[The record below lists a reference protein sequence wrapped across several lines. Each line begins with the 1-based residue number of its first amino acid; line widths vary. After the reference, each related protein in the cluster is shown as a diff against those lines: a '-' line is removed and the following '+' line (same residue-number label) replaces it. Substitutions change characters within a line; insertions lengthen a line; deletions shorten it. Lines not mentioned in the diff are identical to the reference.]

1 VELPAFLVTGF
12 MAAMGVSLAGG
23 LISPFIV
30 LRKASFAS
38 EAFAHIAFAGMAL
51 ALLLD
56 LPYMLLTLLF
66 VIVVAYLIGSAS
78 ARYRLAEV
86 NLASIFLAVSMALGV
101 LFLSMK
107 KGYVPD
113 MADFLFGNIL
123 LVADSDLIA
132 LGVLMAIDAL
142 WLLVFGR
149 SLYYV
154 SYNEEIAA
162 ACRIPTRLVSMSF
175 FILMACN
182 IVLIVKLAGVIMV
195 TAGLVLPG
203 SIALLLTRNLKI
215 AHGVSIAASL
225 FAALPGF
232 FFSLAADVPVSV
244 AMVLILF
251 GFFVLALL
259 FHRIKG

>member
-1 VELPAFLVTGF
+1 MELPSFLIMGF
-12 MAAMGVSLAGG
+12 MATIGVSLASG
-23 LISPFIV
+23 LVSPFIV

-38 EAFAHIAFAGMAL
+38 DAFAHIAFAGMAL

-56 LPYMLLTLLF
+56 LPYMLITLLF
-66 VIVVAYLIGSAS
+66 VIAVAYLIGRAS
-78 ARYRLAEV
+78 ARFRLAEV
-86 NLASIFLAVSMALGV
+86 NLATIFLAVSMALGV

-123 LVADSDLIA
+123 LVADHDLLA
-132 LGVLMAIDAL
+132 LGILMVIDII

-162 ACRIPTRLVSMSF
+162 AYRIPTRLVSMSF
-175 FILMACN
+175 LILMACN

-203 SIALLLTRNLKI
+203 TIALLLTRNLKI
-215 AHGVSIAASL
+215 AHGVSAAVSL
-225 FAALPGF
+225 LAALLGF

-244 AMVLILF
+244 AMVLLLF
-251 GFFVLALL
+251 GVFVLALL
-259 FHRIKG
+259 IHRLRS